1 MKLAKKKKRW
11 KLVVQ
16 IYMEGQ
22 NECKKALDVIRQNM
36 TNLKDKVL
44 MLQKYG
50 PQFLSESKSQLDQL
64 TEYLK
69 KED

>member
-50 PQFLSESKSQLDQL
+50 P
-64 TEYLK
+64 
-69 KED
+69 

>member
-50 PQFLSESKSQLDQL
+50 PQFLSESKSQLDQI

>member
-22 NECKKALDVIRQNM
+22 NECKKALDIIRQNM

-50 PQFLSESKSQLDQL
+50 PQFLSESKS
-64 TEYLK
+64 
-69 KED
+69 